1 MLPEKSS
8 APKSQD
14 NNNIKQKAWHQ
25 QHRFALISSY
35 CYLIFTGLST
45 TIGFIGVGLVL
56 HGNITIGALTSI
68 GSLLATKELRKIS
81 AEANFRVDSFACTGG
96 DRLLQCDQ
104 KNEE

>member
-1 MLPEKSS
+1 MLSEKSS
-8 APKSQD
+8 LLKSKD
-14 NNNIKQKAWHQ
+14 NNDIKQKALHQ

-45 TIGFIGVGLVL
+45 TIGFVGVGLVL
-56 HGNITIGALTSI
+56 HGNVTIGALTSI

-81 AEANFRVDSFACTGG
+81 AEANSRI
-96 DRLLQCDQ
+96 DRLLQGAQ